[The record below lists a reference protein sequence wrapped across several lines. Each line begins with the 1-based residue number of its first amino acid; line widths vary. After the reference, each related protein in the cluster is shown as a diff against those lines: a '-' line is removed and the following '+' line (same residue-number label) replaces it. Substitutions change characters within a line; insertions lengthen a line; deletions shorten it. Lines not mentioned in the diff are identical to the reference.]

1 MSAYLK
7 YGTTIKGESL
17 AEGHKGSDGWI
28 EIGSVQWGVGR
39 GISTPVGAASKR
51 EASAPNVSEV
61 TVTKMMDSTS
71 PLLAQE
77 ALIGKAVTAT
87 IDLCETGA
95 DKLNV
100 YLTLELTNT
109 MISGYS
115 MSSGGDRPSESISLN
130 FTKIVFTYQGYDDA
144 HAAVAA
150 LKKTFTYDLTT
161 AKNA

>member
-1 MSAYLK
+1 MAAYLK

-17 AEGHKGSDGWI
+17 AEGHKGTDGWI
-28 EIGSVQWGVGR
+28 EINSVQWGVGR

-61 TVTKMMDSTS
+61 VVTKLMDSTS

-87 IDLCETGA
+87 IDLVETGS
-95 DKLNV
+95 DQLNT

-115 MSSGGDRPSESISLN
+115 MSSGGGRPSESLSLN
-130 FTKIVFTYQGYDDA
+130 FTKIVFTYQGYDDT
-144 HAAVAA
+144 HKAVAA
-150 LKKTFTYDLTT
+150 LKKTFTYDVTT
-161 AKNA
+161 AVNK